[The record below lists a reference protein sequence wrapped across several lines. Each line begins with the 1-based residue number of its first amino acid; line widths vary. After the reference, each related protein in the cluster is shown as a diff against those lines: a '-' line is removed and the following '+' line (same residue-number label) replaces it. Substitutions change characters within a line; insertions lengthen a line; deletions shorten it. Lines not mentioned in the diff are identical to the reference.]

1 MDYMKQERERGIT
14 ITSAAITFGWE
25 NHRINLIDTPGHVD
39 FTIEVE
45 RSIRVLDGAVTILD
59 AVSGVEAQTQT
70 VWSQADRYDIPRIA
84 YVNKMDRLGARFG
97 RTVYEMYSKLQTRPL
112 VCQLPVLRKDDYG
125 NIVFSGVVDLLEL
138 EVIDWDKNPNGTT
151 ITRTPLTESYP
162 QIPNLY
168 SEAIKARSI
177 LVETL
182 SESDD
187 YLLEKFLETENSLQ
201 VSAKDI
207 REAIRKATITCKVV
221 PVFCGASFRNIGLK
235 DVPTKSKHAYN
246 SSKRDSFEVKSNKK
260 LQISSK
266 ITILYGSSRSD
277 SSMISFAKI
286 HVMMLGNIHRYK
298 PLDSITFNILKI
310 KRKTNGNIPT
320 SLNQML
326 ENMLKKNP
334 NHILWTFAIFS
345 ELHSQHP
352 YDVHRVRNL
361 FDKALE
367 CPKTKNSIS
376 LWALYINYEI
386 KHEQYSKAKILYYN
400 AIRECPWS
408 KDLYMIAFRKLRSQ
422 FSTEELDEVMNVML
436 EKEIRLRVSMEK
448 FTEEKEQEETMTNIV
463 Q

>member
-1 MDYMKQERERGIT
+1 NEKDVDDGDTVMDYMKQERERGIT

-221 PVFCGASFRNIGLK
+221 PVFCGASFRNIG
-235 DVPTKSKHAYN
+235 V
-246 SSKRDSFEVKSNKK
+246 
-260 LQISSK
+260 Q
-266 ITILYGSSRSD
+266 
-277 SSMISFAKI
+277 
-286 HVMMLGNIHRYK
+286 
-298 PLDSITFNILKI
+298 PLMD
-310 KRKTNGNIPT
+310 
-320 SLNQML
+320 
-326 ENMLKKNP
+326 
-334 NHILWTFAIFS
+334 A
-345 ELHSQHP
+345 
-352 YDVHRVRNL
+352 
-361 FDKALE
+361 
-367 CPKTKNSIS
+367 
-376 LWALYINYEI
+376 
-386 KHEQYSKAKILYYN
+386 
-400 AIRECPWS
+400 
-408 KDLYMIAFRKLRSQ
+408 
-422 FSTEELDEVMNVML
+422 
-436 EKEIRLRVSMEK
+436 
-448 FTEEKEQEETMTNIV
+448 
-463 Q
+463 